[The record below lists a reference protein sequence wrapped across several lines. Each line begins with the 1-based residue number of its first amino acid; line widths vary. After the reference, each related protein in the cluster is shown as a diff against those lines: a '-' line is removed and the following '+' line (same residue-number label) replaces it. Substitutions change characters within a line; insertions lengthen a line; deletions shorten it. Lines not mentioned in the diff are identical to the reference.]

1 MPFSDE
7 QQGQLDTIQDQE
19 KDFAPQGPGD
29 PPAPSK
35 VTAKVVPLSTP
46 AKPISAQGLSPD
58 AIDRVIK
65 GTQEGTS
72 GIKQDIP
79 DKLPFQPKAGQDNYL
94 LRAQDQGFMNQ
105 LAKTAGNLIPN
116 VAADMI
122 DMVGQ
127 VGNINGTLKGSS
139 DYDSGGFGKLATA
152 IRDPFGEVYREH
164 PDKTFDLGDSAWW
177 LQNIAGF
184 VQGAAS
190 FVLPGEGEAA
200 AFSALGKMATEAV
213 GAGRMGIEA
222 TQALGHG
229 LSAFG
234 MGYLMS
240 AGSGKKVYDQAYATN
255 YDRFI
260 RQGYDPGAADDQA
273 KQMASEG
280 AARTVQIGTLLNG
293 ILNLTALAPLFKE
306 TPQAAMQGMFKGGEG
321 ALKEGESLSD
331 WSQRLKAMS
340 PEEATEAYR
349 HGLTSHGFQAFQVGL
364 QGLNT
369 EYAEKH
375 GLEVGTGQSS
385 QLDSISDYFDKVT
398 DQEGG
403 LNMLSGLL
411 GGLTQN
417 ILMDR
422 VPLHSIVKID
432 PTTNKPLYKDD
443 PNLMADGAKVR
454 YQTELVSARTRDMM
468 NNRQYFSSI
477 RDAVAQ
483 DVSHIKSIQDL
494 WQQAKEKGDL
504 LNADRYRRQLTQIG
518 DLNAITMGMTDSWQR
533 TYQMMAE
540 QNPDHREQFTE
551 AAAQLKDLQAIH
563 DRIADKFAPYQQ
575 DPDMGRLQDHIFNQ
589 EANHYLMG
597 KAIAKEEGLIVRDEN
612 ILGPIHQYNNDI
624 AVYGKVKDKID
635 ADVQALNKAVEKGDH
650 VGMAKIMQKYGVN
663 AYDQGDLRQAATS
676 LRDRLSARADTN
688 DQRARDAVN
697 TLHADTGFADWE
709 KVNPG
714 KSLTEYLQ
722 QIGRDYPVDDRLTE
736 RKAILEKAKIEHE
749 EMARN
754 LAELNSKRGSDRF
767 IKAVQKNA
775 ADWQEHLD
783 QKAAASTENLFLKQ
797 QDKETAAKL
806 DKNQQIDLFN
816 KARAARLANDVKSG
830 LLRTELEKHQADM
843 ARLNEKKGFFKH
855 FTDLSTK
862 KDLRTKIASLKAG
875 IAQIDL
881 QNTGHD
887 KTMAALQQP
896 IQDSTIKEDTARNAH
911 REDVQNDIHS
921 QQDQIAPTVTQPQ
934 PDSGIPSAP
943 IPESVSRPAEDTY
956 ASLRESLAPRLQTVL
971 DNLEYVMPDG
981 DDFHRD
987 LVYNAFFPHIQNQEI
1002 SEERVADIT
1011 EKMKDWWDEKK
1022 AQVEEPVPQ
1031 PSAAPIPDDAIL
1043 AQDNQVSDIPEP
1055 DSPLISYNAA
1065 LNADN
1070 MDTAQI
1076 FQEVGAK
1083 ATTAMK
1089 INSRSIE
1096 YMRVEKAGSRGT
1108 VDTEYGKVPVQIKHI
1123 SFLPM
1128 YDKLDP
1134 TFNRNLLKP
1143 GFVSVGDPIHFQVDT
1158 DWNGQVTLDKAD
1170 APDEYGMP
1178 TTRGDS
1184 FSDYATPE
1192 GKIIMTKQA
1201 ADLEPPFANAPIKI
1215 IHSKSGET
1223 LGYLPRVDWVTAK
1236 RPDTLNYRNIE
1247 DNPVN
1252 EDGTRSSGNVDAQRA
1267 KLLAIRATIAQAHN
1281 EGREEPVRTHISDTG
1296 PGHLFLSTD
1305 VNVNTEK
1312 SKLVPKLAKTLLP
1325 DTKLKMAILDK
1336 GTMMIGHGVPHSAP
1350 ANFDAKSLREKYQTA
1365 GEQWNNTPMVL
1376 LPMPNGKVS
1385 ESPLFTRKLEKRPA
1399 DIHTI
1404 AKAIESYLAHGT
1416 AAETDEH
1423 RGIIEKL
1430 NQHTG
1435 YDITTEGGLR
1445 SFINQYYT
1453 YTQSFNEVHTRSNAE
1468 TTGPKTPRFMLDIPG
1483 VAPGESKAA
1492 IKVGTSFSGSVPIYA
1507 LTRAGQINPE
1517 FDQSLRDGL
1526 TTHYKNV
1533 VYTSQDIKGIND
1545 SRPLTAVTIQRDGKI
1560 RTEKFDN
1567 YNEYLKSFASTSV
1580 YGLHQAGDG
1589 TYLYGANP
1597 ITEFDFREAVQQNES
1612 GAEVREA
1619 DGGFEGMDDELI
1631 RQMMMNN
1638 AVSPN
1643 RDRVDYQ
1650 LKVVDALSKISERMF
1665 TDFFQKDNKEK
1676 FYSELLN
1683 HGANK
1688 DQVNILRDWNDT
1700 NNPQSIGEM
1709 AAGIAAEMSYTV
1721 EIKTAT
1727 ETPDIE
1733 DYYAQQEWGQ
1743 SPEDMPP
1750 PPTPEELNIS
1760 RPTSHYSQLTAPGGT
1775 NYRENEI
1782 RTPDITPVRKGHA
1795 AFSTENGIGW
1805 FRSDDRV
1812 VEGTGVQGKFLGYWD
1827 SESET
1832 MVEHPRVD
1840 TGTPTKTRRILEIQS
1855 DLFQKHRN
1863 DDTLIASPVYTAF
1876 GKDVFKNDGTIKD
1889 VVSTHDSELD
1899 ANNEAKRLTSLSDQ
1913 GISRAPQNK
1922 FLQLLNKGNNWATFF
1937 TKAIVQ
1943 DSIKK
1948 GYEEVMF
1955 PTGGTA
1961 ARIEGHERVE
1971 DFIAGRE
1978 RMIKELQQRMDN
1990 PEHRYNAQGHEIY
2003 EQNGKYYRTTEET
2016 DNDPGNV
2023 GVEITKDAY
2032 LRGVEEDR
2040 VADMHEMDEYKRE
2053 LQQAREGTMKTS
2065 AIANFYEKTI
2075 HNILKKQGYSP
2086 ERITDEH
2093 GNDWHKVK
2101 LTGSDLARGM
2111 INMTPVPGA
2120 EGSKRLNDYTQHSGG
2135 AVGSDSEWARIGK
2148 EFGLGASNHYW
2159 YGKMNPSSK
2168 PADKITEAEYREG
2181 VEAVK
2186 LANQT
2191 LKRQPQKYMNL
2202 LARNWKQVKKSE
2214 EVFAIGQ
2221 LASKTEVKGGTGWA
2235 VQMAIDAGKP
2245 VHIYDQR
2252 QEAWFDWDA
2261 ASKTFQKGTI
2271 PILTKDFA
2279 GIGTRQI
2286 NDAGRIAI
2294 WDVYRKSTSSS
2305 QQRELARSESPSQ
2318 PMENTIT
2325 RDNLIVGDKG
2335 RPLAEDGIADNINK
2349 LYDEA
2354 GANPEQAYHL
2364 DIPGAGRT
2372 RFRLADGSYM
2382 THFKLAQMLNTREI
2396 PYNIRLGDD
2405 IRSALENTP
2414 RRFLNSMM
2422 FEDDSMY
2429 EPLGIDDKI
2438 LGQQLDNT
2446 FVPVRGDDGS
2456 HTGGYFSPERQ
2467 EAVVDSVV
2475 KAISLQLDRRP
2486 MDQQG
2491 KPIKVGDYM
2500 NLVKNNVFANLG
2512 KIYQRIANGETI
2524 KGFDVTAEQGANL
2537 SREFKLVLNS
2547 FEPHAESLSF
2557 WGEALK
2563 KLDGLGIRVKESG
2576 RPAVPDGNEE
2586 VMKEVE
2592 GAGVRDWFDSHFE
2605 QNPMD
2610 SASSRIK
2617 MFIASTTDSTV
2628 GSETPPPSISLSFT
2642 DPKVRQDIVKGTKLF
2657 TTRTPEQAKS
2667 LGLDKPGAEAITKVD
2682 GKEFRVTAMGPLQ
2695 EGDVH
2700 APQIGLEEKTEPKT
2714 GDMKLQLTPW
2724 KPKPEQLIP
2733 NRNYLGLPKL
2743 ADYEQLYED
2752 AMASLGDT
2760 PRDLNSYIA
2769 KLKDDGLNGRPNL
2782 YALATNLEKVGPQT
2796 QNEFVSVMTLHYQ
2809 PFTMIL
2815 ADAKTDGQGKPYYV
2829 LRPINANRASQLN
2842 TLVDHW
2848 QQSQKFS
2855 PILHKD
2861 TTGTTVVD
2869 KTFAQ
2874 QLKTELYAVNHAFNT
2889 SDKGAPNQA
2898 KELLRKTLE
2907 SNGIVLPEKGLDS
2920 LITGTLRWTQKTS
2933 LAGDFRKQFAVT
2945 EKGEAQG
2952 LVSAFILRLAGE
2964 GSQEDMLDSASDKS
2978 FQLNNPLY
2986 MEGTAMKVLARVAA
3000 AYTPNLYSNTHRSSD
3015 GKSIYDWGLPH
3026 KLSNDFNKLKSNEQW
3041 RAQFQDSDFAKRSWL
3056 LEHVANNAELRDRAG
3071 LSYLDGIRAA
3081 YGKQDS
3087 GTTRPAMSDREQLLT
3102 AVGLFQNGY
3111 DNRYAHYLSLTH
3123 SDRSTTPVFMNMPRI
3138 PVVTQMKLEY
3148 DKLAGTNTPR
3158 FVVHDEVIKRLY
3170 DVFLSEYDRIN
3181 KASQVIDKEGGYNDE
3196 RYEKGSQHFFMLPQ
3210 FNHDRMQEL
3219 VKDGRITEA
3228 DFNSVWMMGDKK
3240 LNVLEGRGFKEA
3252 VDKMLRQHVEDL
3264 MSNTVK
3270 EWTQKGIV
3278 DGENTP
3284 FDRKYINKLLSHVGI
3299 YSNKDGTYRTRENQA
3314 VPAPYITKLS
3324 AQLAARDYAVN
3335 SYLFNT
3341 SLSQVFYGDPAQNFK
3356 GTVEKTMVEYGKRLT
3371 QFISPRKEGNWD
3383 HPTYQSVTVKDF
3395 TTKADYLGE
3404 LSKAYKDINA
3414 TDAQE
3419 LTTVQEKLDVLRAY
3433 GRIPQQTYLE
3443 MSKIIKDAKGGY
3455 YEFTKPEH
3463 LDVVMQPE
3471 KPLYSGS
3478 RPPLNGAIL
3487 NDYVK
3492 SSAYAL
3498 YPPLLAGKEL
3508 DSVRTAMEK
3517 GGIARLNF
3525 ESAKKVG
3532 IPAKGIQLFDNNGRV
3547 QPGVFDSEAWKG
3559 TDKSGQPVQSA
3570 RQELSRD
3577 NFGLSQEVPYD
3588 ETKGSIRTVSQM
3600 NKLITEAIPTI
3611 QAPFDYKGEKLTGA
3625 QLSLEKENIR
3635 KQLIDINQQ
3644 KLMDETGATIND
3656 DGNLVIKDKQ
3666 KIYDALLKHANEQ
3679 GGYSPNDL
3687 AILQHVLPNTDDLIV
3702 PLMYSPN
3709 ASKFENLV
3717 MSMVNGITDIYIPGK
3732 SYVQASSAGQR
3743 MVKALGELSDEE
3755 RKNIIHVGDYSGG
3768 ELKMLHK
3775 DAEGKIVPAQV
3786 ILPFNFQIKGRSVP
3800 VEDYVTTDADGRRT
3814 IDLSRVPN
3822 ELLQVVSAR
3831 IPNSGHNLMLP
3842 MQIVAFVPSNMGD
3855 LAIVPDA
3862 ITRQMGSDFDVDKL
3876 YTYRRGYKAI
3886 PPPETSN
3893 TEAQHG
3899 NMQADH
3905 AFDMWDTGNRNGT
3918 PESKEAAAKVDEQ
3931 IIAGEKI
3938 GGGESLHDVADRVL
3952 PKFRD
3957 ILANAPDGTVIVT
3970 HSSVIKVLE
3979 QWDAEGRKA
3988 SNAVDPEAYVKRS
4001 TSTGDEIPFKSAK
4014 GTVWVVRHGETTDNQ
4029 AGKFRTPEAPLTD
4042 KGVRQSKESG
4052 KLLKSKVD
4060 GEIPEMYT
4068 STMPRAI
4075 HSGNLINEQISGRKW
4090 AFEQDGEG
4098 EAGLK
4103 NDYFETHWSVLTN
4116 PDMTNKILSPLD
4128 KEDLKDEASQI
4139 EKWESRDK
4147 TKMSFYDPVYQ
4158 LRDFQSQ
4165 KDAKRLVGASSLS
4178 VTFNSVI
4185 QDKGLTIGYL
4195 AMEDGRMVP
4204 ENLPIEIIDE
4214 DGKTRELSH
4223 LSGYGQ
4229 SEYRKD
4235 GEKQGQMRT
4244 KNDNHV
4250 MQQAEFLDYSKN
4262 RISDKV
4268 HLTVQSYPASAALT
4282 QLQEPD
4288 KEGVPGWAP
4297 SIKYNARLLSQPI
4310 IQEYS
4315 QEMAKSQDT
4324 FSEDF
4329 DPDRKNTIMQQLVK
4343 KYMELGKIDRL
4354 PAEGTASFEDL
4365 TDALKKGPAQKDYYL
4380 KQIQALNLFRQ
4391 LEQVGTQMMTA
4402 QNTINQD
4409 VNGAGPNL
4417 LTTMGKDYT
4426 RSRLETPLFSS
4437 GDRLAILQ
4445 AENLYTRPDGVATE
4459 QGHLYD
4465 TAHQAA
4471 YGIAGEFFPYQ
4482 QMKPLFDF
4490 VMEHTNRDDLSVDMQ
4505 KSIFN
4510 SMKSYLFSHPKLGLW
4525 SDPVATRAKLLYGD
4539 SLAKRI
4545 LEAKNT
4551 WGKNDLFL
4559 QRLQPDIDPDGLRPD
4574 YVKYQASKITK
4585 LDMDENTRHWVDLL
4599 ISDDP
4604 MKAQLG
4610 HDLVRYAYLT
4620 GGIQD
4625 SQSFIKFLPYSFLL
4639 GTDFGH
4645 KLRELTGQIK
4655 DLIMA
4660 PSFRTQVFQHNPQIA
4675 KNMSPDFRETGGTY
4689 DKYPERFSLP
4699 AINPEAKE
4707 AGPARNMIVRVLDTD
4722 GKRRDTYPD
4731 FVSHYSKEDGQW
4743 ILYRKMSLFNGS
4755 ENGVNYARIDTLGDA
4770 NTDEYSFTDG
4780 LSLRSLI
4787 PQNRS
4792 KAYDNIEPAYRMLNS
4807 AITNGHGAEVLRDF
4821 DMPRSGGSKELSEV
4835 LAKMAL
4841 EPSVPEHN
4849 QVLSSWLS
4857 TIHEQNGSAAEA
4869 LSHIYGEEKYM
4880 LPSLKFQV
4888 VRTQEEM
4895 TKIAGSPWAAA
4906 VMDSFSNRLY
4916 IGEEALDSK
4925 ARLVENL
4932 NHELIHYHT
4941 ASILGLG
4948 EDQQY
4953 LLDRHKGSLDTLRY
4967 AKRLYGN
4974 IIDKNMEIHGAIE
4987 ELHKVRRQA
4996 LDEIKKDMLQRGMS
5010 FEQEYDKVNKQGRI
5024 ESDWHRRIYATSS
5037 NTEFVS
5043 HALTDINF
5051 MRYLNGKDASPKGM
5065 LGRVTDI
5072 VKRLMGAVANALGV
5086 DVRKGSLLEHA
5097 IDKSMAIMVQGRAGS
5112 LPDADSMASVNNMEP
5127 KLNMSNAVL
5136 ASPTLT
5142 AMDRLAGKLQEQHD
5156 EISNSLTGRLT
5167 KADYSE
5173 KRTKLDQIET
5183 DIQALRENQSF
5194 QIAAAIG
5201 ARHLG
5206 WVKDVLEQDKPTA
5219 SQIMTANRVLEVWG
5233 NLIPLVYGGG
5243 EGTDEPDPAFTEI
5256 AGKAQD
5262 LDFKMLRKSEQA
5274 LIDLSD
5280 GTLTMKD
5287 YSPERL
5293 QDISKDQALMRDVVS
5308 AAGSKVTQYVGT
5320 LLQTT
5325 ARQTADDITRL
5336 VKETRS
5342 MEEAVASQIGGKGN
5356 LKKWYEQFF
5365 QDNKEGNAW
5374 GLVQRFS
5381 QNWYDFRREQ
5391 RGKRNAAIKRIEE
5404 GGGDL
5409 AQKAQMKAQTWAG
5422 YWKNIDASAV
5432 FADTR
5437 KLFDS
5442 ETGERKEDDA
5452 AKAHIAELE
5461 KHTDPETTK
5470 ELVNEAQ
5477 VRYRQYLDHKEPYF
5491 DALDAEQEAG
5501 TKTPEEVKRMKDDF
5515 VNKWS
5520 PNAFFANRNSKF
5532 GISGGSDYYAK
5543 MAPKRAA
5550 GEFYDKKFEA
5560 LKQDP
5565 VASKYYTWLIG
5576 KMEELKSSLPVK
5588 VNDEHLGA
5596 NFFPVVKRS
5605 LVTDMLDIP
5614 EYVRTMGERM
5624 MHDLSAT
5631 EFEEA
5636 KNASTFRQIPIDYV
5650 NRDQKATPLNTRSKD
5665 IPRVIEAFGMMA
5677 MHYKHF
5683 SDARDSIDMGEAII
5697 QKLDEARAAG
5707 ATQMNV
5713 GGKLVSV
5720 KDGLKNT
5727 LDALRY
5733 MKDYLIYRKA
5743 RKLEAKSDM
5752 KLYSMNPVDQIKTS
5766 NRVKELLSQRDK
5778 IHEQILNGEIDPEEG
5793 SKLIAPLDKE
5803 LKEFDGRRIYGSKL
5817 GDKLISINQ
5826 LKTLSYNPFSGLA
5839 NMTFGVMSAGI
5850 HANGGRDFSWKELGS
5865 ALKIMMHSTA
5875 KWASLGGK
5883 ETHTADKI
5891 LAVMDRAGVI
5901 GDVVDSHYGKIKIRD
5916 NRPAWRHAIDPF
5928 NWMKSGDYFMK
5939 GLTTVAMMLHDKV
5952 NVIENGEQ
5960 KQVSVWEAL
5969 DGDGKWNAEKYGEN
5983 KSWYSED
5990 VKEQKDWDKFRNKA
6004 VRVNMIIHGNQDK
6017 TSPKLA
6023 NKFILGR
6030 LIGQFRM
6037 SWLPEGWYSRFQ
6049 KEHFDIQLDREVKGR
6064 YRTIAQLG
6072 FGGYAMVT
6080 LKQLY
6085 SLVGKVDPYTNATR
6099 LDGKALNETDRENMR
6114 RNFAELAF
6122 VSTIM
6127 GAVVMTRA
6135 MAADSDD
6142 DKTAQRYRLLMNMLI
6157 RNKQDL
6163 EFYASPQVFDTMTR
6177 NIIPAAT
6184 VLTDYAKALQAT
6196 GKLIFNDDYQYQ
6208 KWLLA
6213 MTHAG
6218 IPIPQA
6224 TLINKTSYMAQ
6235 KDLDNSPF

>member
-72 GIKQDIP
+72 GIKQDVP

-94 LRAQDQGFMNQ
+94 LRAQDQGFMTQ

-116 VAADMI
+116 VAADML

-213 GAGRMGIEA
+213 GAGEIGIKA
-222 TQALGHG
+222 TQALGHS

-260 RQGYDPGAADDQA
+260 RQGYDPSAADDQA

-306 TPQAAMQGMFKGGEG
+306 TPQAAMQEMFKTGEG

-340 PEEATEAYR
+340 PEEATEVYR

-422 VPLHSIVKID
+422 VPLHSIIKID

-494 WQQAKEKGDL
+494 WQGAKEKGDL

-540 QNPDHREQFTE
+540 QNPDHKEQFTE

-597 KAIAKEEGLIVRDEN
+597 KAIAKEEGLIARDEN

-663 AYDQGDLRQAATS
+663 AYDQGDLRQAAGQLS
-676 LRDRLSARADTN
+676 DRLSARAN
-688 DQRARDAVN
+688 ANEQRGRDAISA
-697 TLHADTGFADWE
+697 LHTDTGFTDWE
-709 KVNPG
+709 KANPG

-722 QIGRDYPVDDRLTE
+722 QVGRDYPVDDRLAE
-736 RKAILEKAKIEHE
+736 RKAILEKAKVEHE

-783 QKAAASTENLFLKQ
+783 RKAAASTENLFLKQ

-830 LLRTELEKHQADM
+830 LLRTELEKHQADL
-843 ARLNEKKGFFKH
+843 AQLNEKKGFFKH

-875 IAQIDL
+875 MAQIDL

-896 IQDSTIKEDTARNAH
+896 IQDSAIKEDTARNAH
-911 REDVQNDIHS
+911 REDVQNDMHS

-943 IPESVSRPAEDTY
+943 ISESISRPAEDTY

-1022 AQVEEPVPQ
+1022 AQVEESAPQ

-1096 YMRVEKAGSRGT
+1096 YMRVEKG
-1108 VDTEYGKVPVQIKHI
+1108 KHI

-1128 YDKLDP
+1128 YDKLDT

-1215 IHSKSGET
+1215 LHSKSGET

-1247 DNPVN
+1247 DNPIN

-1305 VNVNTEK
+1305 VNINTEK

-1404 AKAIESYLAHGT
+1404 AKVIESYLAHGT

-1423 RGIIEKL
+1423 RGIIGKL

-1435 YDITTEGGLR
+1435 YDISNEEGLR

-1453 YTQSFNEVHTRSNAE
+1453 YTQKFSEVHTRSNAE
-1468 TTGPKTPRFMLDIPG
+1468 TTGPKIPRFMLDIP
-1483 VAPGESKAA
+1483 ALQPGEAKAS
-1492 IKVGTSFSGSVPIYA
+1492 IKVGTSFSGSAPVYA
-1507 LTRAGQINPE
+1507 LTRDGKLNPE
-1517 FDQSLRDGL
+1517 FDQVLRDGL

-1545 SRPLTAVTIQRDGKI
+1545 SRPLTAITIQRDGKI

-1665 TDFFQKDNKEK
+1665 TDFFQKGNKEK

-1688 DQVNILRDWNDT
+1688 DQVNILKDWNDV

-1709 AAGIAAEMSYTV
+1709 AAGIAAEMSYVV
-1721 EIKTAT
+1721 EIKEAT
-1727 ETPDIE
+1727 TTEYDDGLNYLDQMGVDIAPHS
-1733 DYYAQQEWGQ
+1733 DDL
-1743 SPEDMPP
+1743 SKLKRDVV
-1750 PPTPEELNIS
+1750 
-1760 RPTSHYSQLTAPGGT
+1760 PTSHYASMTVPGGV

-1782 RTPDITPVRKGHA
+1782 RTPDITPVIQGHA

-1805 FRSDDRV
+1805 FRSDDKGSSNDLVMAIEADQQYGEDLRNNFDPSV
-1812 VEGTGVQGKFLGYWD
+1812 PTSNLVGEG
-1827 SESET
+1827 S
-1832 MVEHPRVD
+1832 
-1840 TGTPTKTRRILEIQS
+1840 KTRRILEIQS
-1855 DLFQKHRN
+1855 DLFQKGRGQ
-1863 DDTLIASPVYTAF
+1863 DTLAKTSDEMARGYY
-1876 GKDVFKNDGTIKD
+1876 
-1889 VVSTHDSELD
+1889 E
-1899 ANNEAKRLTSLSDQ
+1899 ANRDYE
-1913 GISRAPQNK
+1913 SRAIEKDERNRRIDQANSPNK
-1922 FLQLLNKGNNWATFF
+1922 FLQLLAKDNNWVTFF
-1937 TKAIVQ
+1937 VKAIIQ
-1943 DSIKK
+1943 DSERK
-1948 GYEEVMF
+1948 GYQEALF
-1955 PTGGTA
+1955 PSGVTA
-1961 ARIEGHERVE
+1961 STIEGHNSIGQFVEARHEFIQGTNSEISIIKKALEAESTSFPDNNATYEKVGDKYYDYYVTGIDGGQTAYPISEEEYNEKKYYFKLNAPATLKDLQNRVE
-1971 DFIAGRE
+1971 RFQQEIADAQSGRLAVSS
-1978 RMIKELQQRMDN
+1978 I
-1990 PEHRYNAQGHEIY
+1990 
-2003 EQNGKYYRTTEET
+2003 
-2016 DNDPGNV
+2016 
-2023 GVEITKDAY
+2023 
-2032 LRGVEEDR
+2032 
-2040 VADMHEMDEYKRE
+2040 
-2053 LQQAREGTMKTS
+2053 S
-2065 AIANFYEKTI
+2065 NFYEKTI
-2075 HNILKKQGYSP
+2075 YNILKKQGYSP

-2093 GNDWHKVK
+2093 GNDWHRVK
-2101 LTGSDLARGM
+2101 FTGPSSELAKGM
-2111 INMTPVPGA
+2111 INMA
-2120 EGSKRLNDYTQHSGG
+2120 AL
-2135 AVGSDSEWARIGK
+2135 
-2148 EFGLGASNHYW
+2148 
-2159 YGKMNPSSK
+2159 PS
-2168 PADKITEAEYREG
+2168 T
-2181 VEAVK
+2181 
-2186 LANQT
+2186 
-2191 LKRQPQKYMNL
+2191 
-2202 LARNWKQVKKSE
+2202 
-2214 EVFAIGQ
+2214 
-2221 LASKTEVKGGTGWA
+2221 
-2235 VQMAIDAGKP
+2235 
-2245 VHIYDQR
+2245 
-2252 QEAWFDWDA
+2252 
-2261 ASKTFQKGTI
+2261 
-2271 PILTKDFA
+2271 
-2279 GIGTRQI
+2279 
-2286 NDAGRIAI
+2286 
-2294 WDVYRKSTSSS
+2294 
-2305 QQRELARSESPSQ
+2305 
-2318 PMENTIT
+2318 ENTIT
-2325 RDNLIVGDKG
+2325 RDNLVLGEKG
-2335 RPLAEDGIADNINK
+2335 RPLAEDSIADNINK
-2349 LYDEA
+2349 LYDKA
-2354 GANPEQAYHL
+2354 GDNPEQAYHL

-2446 FVPVRGDDGS
+2446 FVPVRGNDGS

-2486 MDQQG
+2486 VDQQG

-2500 NLVKNNVFANLG
+2500 NLVKNNVFANLE
-2512 KIYQRIANGETI
+2512 KIYQRIANGEAI

-2576 RPAVPDGNEE
+2576 RPAIPDQSNDNEE
-2586 VMKEVE
+2586 VMKEAE
-2592 GAGVRDWFDSHFE
+2592 GMGVRDWFDSHFE

-2642 DPKVRQDIVKGTKLF
+2642 DPKVRQDIIKGTKLF

-2700 APQIGLEEKTEPKT
+2700 APQIGLEEKTEPKA

-2782 YALATNLEKVGPQT
+2782 YALATNLEKIGPQT

-2815 ADAKTDGQGKPYYV
+2815 ADAKTDGQGKPYYI

-2861 TTGTTVVD
+2861 ATGTTVVD
-2869 KTFAQ
+2869 KAFAQ

-3041 RAQFQDSDFAKRSWL
+3041 RTQFQDSDFAKRSWL

-3087 GTTRPAMSDREQLLT
+3087 GTTRPEMSDREQLLT

-3158 FVVHDEVIKRLY
+3158 FMVHDEVIKRLY

-3196 RYEKGSQHFFMLPQ
+3196 RYEKGSQSFFMLPQ

-3240 LNVLEGRGFKEA
+3240 LNVLEGRGFKET

-3270 EWTQKGIV
+3270 EWTQKGVV
-3278 DGENTP
+3278 DGENIP

-3299 YSNKDGTYRTRENQA
+3299 YSNKDDTYRTRENQA

-3341 SLSQVFYGDPAQNFK
+3341 SLSQLFYGDPAQNFK
-3356 GTVEKTMVEYGKRLT
+3356 GNVDKTMVEYGKRLT

-3383 HPTYQSVTVKDF
+3383 RPTYQSITVKDF
-3395 TTKADYLGE
+3395 TTNADYLGE

-3419 LTTVQEKLDVLRAY
+3419 LTTMQEKLDVLKAY

-3547 QPGVFDSEAWKG
+3547 RPGVFDSEAWKG

-3588 ETKGSIRTVSQM
+3588 ETKDSIRTVSQM
-3600 NKLITEAIPTI
+3600 NKLITEAIPMI
-3611 QAPFDYKGEKLTGA
+3611 QAPFDYKGQKLTGT

-3687 AILQHVLPNTDDLIV
+3687 AILQHVLPNTDNLIV

-3775 DAEGKIVPAQV
+3775 DAEGKVVPAQV

-3814 IDLSRVPN
+3814 IDLSRIPN
-3822 ELLQVVSAR
+3822 ELLQTVSAR

-3886 PPPETSN
+3886 PPPETSS

-3918 PESKEAAAKVDEQ
+3918 PESKEATAKVDEQ

-3938 GGGESLHDVADRVL
+3938 GGGESLHDVEDRVL

-4014 GTVWVVRHGETTDNQ
+4014 GTVWIVRHGETTDNQ
-4029 AGKFRTPEAPLTD
+4029 AGRFRTPEAPLTD

-4052 KLLKSKVD
+4052 KLLKGKVD

-4068 STMPRAI
+4068 STMPRTI
-4075 HSGNLINEQISGRKW
+4075 HSGNLINEQVSGRKW

-4195 AMEDGRMVP
+4195 AMEDGQMVP

-4214 DGKTRELSH
+4214 DGKTRKLSH

-4235 GEKQGQMRT
+4235 GEKQGQVRT

-4329 DPDRKNTIMQQLVK
+4329 DPDRKNTIIQQLAK

-4354 PAEGTASFEDL
+4354 PAEGAASFEDL

-4655 DLIMA
+4655 DLVMA

-4707 AGPARNMIVRVLDTD
+4707 VSPARNMIVRALDTD

-4807 AITNGHGAEVLRDF
+4807 AITNGHGAEVLKDF

-4888 VRTQEEM
+4888 VKTQEEM

-4906 VMDSFSNRLY
+4906 VMDSFRNKLF
-4916 IGEEALDSK
+4916 IGEEAVDSK
-4925 ARLVENL
+4925 ARLAEHL

-4948 EDQQY
+4948 EDQEY

-4974 IIDKNMEIHGAIE
+4974 IIDKNMEIHRAIE

-4996 LDEIKKDMLQRGMS
+4996 LDAIKKDMLQRGMS

-5024 ESDWHRRIYATSS
+5024 ESDWHRRIYAASS

-5206 WVKDVLEQDKPTA
+5206 WVKDVLEQGKPTA

-5280 GTLTMKD
+5280 GTLTMRD

-5365 QDNKEGNAW
+5365 QDNKKGNAW

-5452 AKAHIAELE
+5452 AKAHMAELE
-5461 KHTDPETTK
+5461 KHTDPETAK
-5470 ELVNEAQ
+5470 ELVDEAQ
-5477 VRYRQYLDHKEPYF
+5477 VRYHQYLDHKEPYF

-5520 PNAFFANRNSKF
+5520 PNAFFSNRNSKF

-5550 GEFYDKKFEA
+5550 GEFYDKKFKA

-5565 VASKYYTWLIG
+5565 MASKYYSWLIG

-5596 NFFPVVKRS
+5596 NFFPVVKKS

-5752 KLYSMNPVDQIKTS
+5752 KLYSLNPVDQIKTS

-5778 IHEQILNGEIDPEEG
+5778 LHEQILNGEIDPEEG
-5793 SKLIAPLDKE
+5793 GKLIAPLDKE

-5916 NRPAWRHAIDPF
+5916 NRLAWRHAIDPF

-5952 NVIENGEQ
+5952 NVTENGEQ

-6224 TLINKTSYMAQ
+6224 TLINKTAYMAQ